1 MKASKI
7 LNISLWTVQIFLST
21 SLIWAS
27 SMKLFQPIDEL
38 SKMWPWTAANRGL
51 VIITGIFDATA
62 AIGLVFPNLI
72 NPKTRFTIYAAY
84 GVILLMIS
92 ASIFHISRGEI
103 SQIGINIFFLLI
115 SIYIVWG
122 KNKQLGKLN
131 SIDKIN

>member
-1 MKASKI
+1 MKTSKF
-7 LNISLWTVQIFLST
+7 LNISLWTAQILLFA

-38 SKMWPWTAANRGL
+38 SKMWPWTAENRGL
-51 VIITGIFDATA
+51 VIITGIIDAMA
-62 AIGLVFPNLI
+62 AIGLILPNLI
-72 NPKTRFTIYAAY
+72 NPKTRFTKYAAY

-92 ASIFHISRGEI
+92 ASLFHISRGEI

-122 KNKQLGKLN
+122 KNKQLEN
-131 SIDKIN
+131 